1 MHHSSMEP
9 NPCPA
14 LSLHIPAMALQV
26 SVMAQVLLS
35 PWKTELV
42 AVLQGTQKAVQD
54 ISLSLGGLMNDT
66 RLLS

>member
-1 MHHSSMEP
+1 MEP
-9 NPCPA
+9 HPCPA
-14 LSLHIPAMALQV
+14 LGLHIPTMALQV

-42 AVLQGTQKAVQD
+42 AVLQGTQKAVWD
-54 ISLSLGGLMNDT
+54 ISLSLGGSMNDT